1 MQINFS
7 IFKRASFFKRI
18 ELLNSQKQMG
28 FFLVWLILL
37 YSPIEG
43 IAPQICHLN
52 FDSVLMWW
60 IIIENTLVSILKKD
74 NRHKLEINRV
84 IDRIRNVGCMFITQ
98 PSFEIK

>member
-7 IFKRASFFKRI
+7 IFKRASFLKRT
-18 ELLNSQKQMG
+18 ELLNSQKQMV

-98 PSFEIK
+98 PSFQIK

>member
-7 IFKRASFFKRI
+7 IFERASFLKRI
-18 ELLNSQKQMG
+18 ETHRNKC

-98 PSFEIK
+98 PSFQIK